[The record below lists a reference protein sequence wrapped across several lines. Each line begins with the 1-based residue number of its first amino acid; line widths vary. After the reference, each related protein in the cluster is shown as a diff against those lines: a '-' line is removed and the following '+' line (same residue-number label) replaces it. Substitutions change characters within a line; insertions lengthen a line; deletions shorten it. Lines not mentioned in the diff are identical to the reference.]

1 MIRKNAEK
9 PIPVLK
15 TRSRIGSA
23 SSCCSRKRPRSLKDP
38 VETIVELKPEPVEE
52 NPVVLSG
59 PDKPVSLTIESRTDI
74 TSDTAI
80 FRVKL
85 PSEKHVL
92 GYPTGYH
99 IRI

>member
-1 MIRKNAEK
+1 ME
-9 PIPVLK
+9 VQ
-15 TRSRIGSA
+15 
-23 SSCCSRKRPRSLKDP
+23 
-38 VETIVELKPEPVEE
+38 PEEE
-52 NPVVLSG
+52 NLTVLSG
-59 PDKPVSLTIESRTDI
+59 PDKPVTLPIESRTDI

-92 GYPTGYH
+92 GYPTGFH